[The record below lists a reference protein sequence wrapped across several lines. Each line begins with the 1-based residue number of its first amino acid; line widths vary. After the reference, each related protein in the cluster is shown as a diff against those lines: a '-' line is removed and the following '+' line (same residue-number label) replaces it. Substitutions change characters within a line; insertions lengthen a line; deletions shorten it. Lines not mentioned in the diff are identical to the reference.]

1 MKLHDL
7 HPTPGSRKPSRRV
20 GRGHGSGRGKTAGR
34 GTKGQKSRAGGNL
47 PAWFEGGQTPLHIR
61 TPKLHGFRN
70 RGRVEYAPINLGR
83 LGEVERGTL
92 VTPDVLAHDGL
103 IDDTKRPVKILGVG
117 DAPAG
122 ITVHAHAFSR
132 SALDKLG
139 AAGSTV
145 QLLSWPDNAPID
157 ERPPRPE
164 GKRLERRRAGIA
176 RAERVAAGGDAAPIA
191 TRRQAGQ
198 ARGGRCRRRGAG
210 SSEDRGGRARRR
222 GERKR
227 AHGLI
232 DTVVTA
238 FRAPDIRAKLLF
250 TLGILAIF
258 RALTNVPIPN
268 VNTEAL
274 SNLFTDNP
282 LLGILNIF
290 SGGGLAAA
298 SIIGLGVNP
307 YINASIIMQLM
318 RGVIPALDE
327 LSREGEY
334 GRNRINQ
341 YTRML
346 TVPLAMAQAYGIS
359 ILLSANGVIPPTSL
373 FSIETISLL
382 LSFTAGTILLMWLGE
397 LISERGL
404 GNGISLIIFAGIVG
418 SIPQQIGPIISGP
431 DALARLV
438 PFIVLAVVVIA
449 AVVFINEGQRRIPVQ
464 YASRVRG
471 RRMIQSQTQYLPL
484 KVTMA
489 GVIPIIFAVSILL
502 FPAQIAAY
510 FTASDIE
517 WVRNV
522 ATWISTNLNGQNN
535 RPLYGTLYFL
545 LVVFFTYFYTAFQFR
560 PDQTADY
567 LRKNGGFI
575 PGIRPGKPTEQF
587 LGRVTNRIT
596 LGGALFLGTIA
607 VLPFIV
613 SAIVPGTQNLQLG
626 GTSILI
632 IVSVVVETMKQLEAQ
647 MMMRHYEGFIR

>member
-1 MKLHDL
+1 M
-7 HPTPGSRKPSRRV
+7 
-20 GRGHGSGRGKTAGR
+20 
-34 GTKGQKSRAGGNL
+34 
-47 PAWFEGGQTPLHIR
+47 
-61 TPKLHGFRN
+61 
-70 RGRVEYAPINLGR
+70 
-83 LGEVERGTL
+83 
-92 VTPDVLAHDGL
+92 
-103 IDDTKRPVKILGVG
+103 
-117 DAPAG
+117 
-122 ITVHAHAFSR
+122 
-132 SALDKLG
+132 
-139 AAGSTV
+139 
-145 QLLSWPDNAPID
+145 
-157 ERPPRPE
+157 
-164 GKRLERRRAGIA
+164 
-176 RAERVAAGGDAAPIA
+176 
-191 TRRQAGQ
+191 
-198 ARGGRCRRRGAG
+198 
-210 SSEDRGGRARRR
+210 
-222 GERKR
+222 
-227 AHGLI
+227 I
-232 DTVVTA
+232 DTVLTA
-238 FRAPDIRAKLLF
+238 FRAPDIRSKLLF

-418 SIPQQIGPIISGP
+418 SVPQQIGPILSGP
-431 DALARLV
+431 DALARII
-438 PFIVLAVVVIA
+438 PFIILAVVIIA
-449 AVVFINEGQRRIPVQ
+449 AVVFVNEGQRRIPVQ

-522 ATWISTNLNGQNN
+522 ATWISQNLNGQNN
-535 RPLYGTLYFL
+535 RALYGTLYFL

-613 SAIVPGTQNLQLG
+613 SAIIPGTQNLQLG